1 MITNNPYSLYTGW
14 GTGSNDVANAF
25 GTSVGSGALTLNQ
38 AILIAAIFEFVGAM
52 VLGRVSTST
61 IAAGIADAK
70 QFAKQPFAYAYGMMW
85 TLMVGGLWQGWASKN
100 GLNVSATHSIIAGI
114 IGFAL
119 AFNGEHGVLWIV
131 DDPNSIPPYKGV
143 VPIVIAWFFAP
154 IATAFCSCSMFS
166 ITRALVLRNE
176 NSYERS
182 FYMLPIFVVICSWIN
197 IYFVFVKGAKKTIGT
212 EDNWTDDKAAWV
224 AFVVAVGLGL
234 IAAAGT
240 PLVRRRAVYLEE
252 VHQQRQV
259 AYENY
264 MKSQETQELAGLDG
278 ENLNGKAIPSG
289 VVTPGEDGSEEV
301 HEEARYLGVALS
313 DLTCSKICKSTKDF
327 FNFNGLDLSSAET
340 HDAKGNLIMQKDWIK
355 DFSPEVQALQDRAEV
370 FDSKTERV
378 FGVLQVF
385 SAICVMFAHGAG
397 EVGYMAGPLATI
409 WEVNQTG
416 KLPKTVVAPLWI
428 LFISA
433 FSLVAGLATYGKTMT
448 KAVGTEYCK
457 ITPARGFAAE
467 LSTAVVIMVASQYGL
482 PTSSSQC
489 ITGGIV
495 GIGLCEGAS
504 GVNWKFFLQTFSSW
518 IVTMFVMG
526 VGVGLLFT
534 QGHTAP

>member
-1 MITNNPYSLYTGW
+1 
-14 GTGSNDVANAF
+14 
-25 GTSVGSGALTLNQ
+25 
-38 AILIAAIFEFVGAM
+38 M

-61 IAAGIADAK
+61 IAAGIADIKAFK
-70 QFAKQPFAYAYGMMW
+70 NDAFAYSYGMMW
-85 TLMVGGLWQGWASKN
+85 TLMAGGFWQGWASKN

-114 IGFAL
+114 IGFSL
-119 AFNGEHGVLWIV
+119 AFNGQSGVLWIV
-131 DDPNSIPPYKGV
+131 SDPTSIPPYKGV

-154 IATAFCSCSMFS
+154 IATGFCSASMYT
-166 ITRALVLRNE
+166 ITRYLVLRNE
-176 NSYERS
+176 HSYERS
-182 FYMLPIFVVICSWIN
+182 FYMLPFFVVFCGWIN
-197 IYFVFVKGAKKTIGT
+197 IYFVFVKGAKKTFAVSSGS
-212 EDNWTDDKAAWV
+212 EWTDDKAAWV
-224 AFVVAVGLGL
+224 AFVIAVGLGI
-234 IAAAGT
+234 IAYIGT
-240 PLVRRRAVYLEE
+240 PLVRRRAVYLEDL
-252 VHQQRQV
+252 HLQKSL
-259 AYENY
+259 AYDNY
-264 MKSQETQELAGLDG
+264 IKAQEAQELSGVDG
-278 ENLNGKAIPSG
+278 EVMHGKAEA
-289 VVTPGEDGSEEV
+289 VEEEV
-301 HEEARYLGVALS
+301 PEQ
-313 DLTCSKICKSTKDF
+313 KISLYRATIKSVRDF
-327 FNFNGLDLSSAET
+327 FDYNGLDLRSEVSY
-340 HDAKGNLIMQKDWIK
+340 DKSGNVIMQKEWIK

-409 WEVNQTG
+409 WVVNQTG
-416 KLPKTVVAPLWI
+416 KLPKTVEAPIWVLV
-428 LFISA
+428 ISA

-448 KAVGTEYCK
+448 KAVGTEFCK
-457 ITPARGFAAE
+457 LTPARGFAAE

-504 GVNWKFFLQTFSSW
+504 GVNWKYFFQTFSSW
-518 IVTMFVMG
+518 IATMFVMG

>member
-1 MITNNPYSLYTGW
+1 MYYSGW

-38 AILIAAIFEFVGAM
+38 AILIAAIFEFTGAM

-61 IAAGIADAK
+61 IAGGIADIKAFK
-70 QFAKQPFAYAYGMMW
+70 NQPFAYSYGMMW
-85 TLMVGGLWQGWASKN
+85 TLMAGGAWQGWASLN

-119 AFNGEHGVLWIV
+119 AFNGEGGVLWIV
-131 DDPNSIPPYKGV
+131 DDPLSIPPYKGV

-154 IATAFCSCSMFS
+154 IATATCSASIFA
-166 ITRALVLRNE
+166 ITRILVLRNE

-182 FYMLPIFVVICSWIN
+182 FYMLPFFVVFCSWIN
-197 IYFVFVKGAKKTIGT
+197 IYFVFVKGAKKTFAANSGGA
-212 EDNWTDDKAAWV
+212 EWSDNKAAWV
-224 AFVVAVGLGL
+224 AFVIAAGLGIITFL
-234 IAAAGT
+234 CT
-240 PLVRRRAVYLEE
+240 PLVRRRAVYQEE
-252 VHQQRQV
+252 LHQQKAI

-264 MKSQETQELAGLDG
+264 MKAKEAQELAGVDG
-278 ENLNGKAIPSG
+278 EDLNGKATVEDEIPEPPVGTLKSIG
-289 VVTPGEDGSEEV
+289 K
-301 HEEARYLGVALS
+301 
-313 DLTCSKICKSTKDF
+313 KIHDF
-327 FNFNGLDLSSAET
+327 FDYNGLDLRSEIEY
-340 HDAKGNLIMQKDWIK
+340 DKNGQIIMQKEWIK
-355 DFSPEVQALQDRAEV
+355 DFSPEVQALQDKAEV

-397 EVGYMAGPLATI
+397 EVGFMAGPLSTI
-409 WEVNQTG
+409 YAVNQTG
-416 KLPKTVVAPLWI
+416 KLPKTVEAPIWI
-428 LFISA
+428 LIISA

-448 KAVGTEYCK
+448 KAVGTEFCK
-457 ITPARGFAAE
+457 LTPARGFAAE
-467 LSTAVVIMVASQYGL
+467 LSTAVIIMVASQYGL

-489 ITGGIV
+489 ITGGII

-504 GVNWKFFLQTFSSW
+504 GVNWKYFLQTFSSW
-518 IVTMFVMG
+518 IATMFVMG